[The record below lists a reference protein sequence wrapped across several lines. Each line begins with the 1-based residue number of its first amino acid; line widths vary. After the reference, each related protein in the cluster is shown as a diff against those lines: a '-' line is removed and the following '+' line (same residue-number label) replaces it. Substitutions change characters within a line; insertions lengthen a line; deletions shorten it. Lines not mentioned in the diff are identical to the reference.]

1 MAGAILLVITIV
13 LGLAFLTVVG
23 AAVGVV
29 VPRLVPGKPTPEAIL
44 RERYA
49 RGEITAEQFD
59 EMRRHLTAGNGPSS
73 LAA

>member
-1 MAGAILLVITIV
+1 MTGAILLVITIV

-29 VPRLVPGKPTPEAIL
+29 VPRLMPGKPSPEAIL

-49 RGEITAEQFD
+49 RGEITAEQFE
-59 EMRRHLTAGNGPSS
+59 EMRRRLTAGTGPTSR
-73 LAA
+73 AA